1 MLLHFLISLIPITE
15 TLYVPVVQGSMQDWH
30 AAVTK
35 GTQLFNQLQSG
46 CSPDAINPIDREGLR
61 AIGFRIGTDEGSQW
75 PPKFMGRSIFTST
88 QTKWF
93 RWSDDAAPAYW
104 RTSVDRFCKSSFL
117 HYRSDQFKSSCEGLK
132 ISRWLNSRAVPDSTP
147 WPDETKFSNEYSP
160 RNGLIASLAATKS
173 PAETLNWSDV
183 TFAMWEAVASFSGRS
198 PKELRFIAQHFV
210 RHPFTLSIITRL
222 VDGKPPGVIRLFG
235 QETEAFF
242 ALLGTPFGAGA
253 VYLLMQHKKQLGH
266 KTISR
271 VTLFGKSPN
280 QWSQYGPDIVFE
292 IRDVSN
298 QAASANAPFRGRGT
312 SVCQSLNSSSFEA
325 VSQL

>member
-1 MLLHFLISLIPITE
+1 MVWATRRYLTLLHLLISLIPITE
-15 TLYVPVVQGSMQDWH
+15 TFYVPVVQDTLQNWH
-30 AAVTK
+30 AAVTRGK
-35 GTQLFNQLQSG
+35 RLFDQLQSG

-61 AIGFRIGTDEGSQW
+61 AIGFRIGTDEGSRW
-75 PPKFMGRSIFTST
+75 PPVFKERSIFTST
-88 QTKWF
+88 QMKWF
-93 RWSDDAAPAYW
+93 RWSDGLAPAYW
-104 RTSVDRFCKSSFL
+104 RTSVDRF
-117 HYRSDQFKSSCEGLK
+117 Y
-132 ISRWLNSRAVPDSTP
+132 STP
-147 WPDETKFSNEYSP
+147 WPDETKFYNEYSP

-183 TFAMWEAVASFSGRS
+183 TFAMWEAVASFTGRS

-266 KTISR
+266 KTFSR

-292 IRDVSN
+292 IRDVSDP
-298 QAASANAPFRGRGT
+298 AASAFALSRGRGT
-312 SVCQSLNSSSFEA
+312 SVCQSLNSSNLEA